1 MMRTHL
7 EIKRWILRRLA
18 ERRLWLVNSLV
29 ALLLISAV
37 TQPLRAQAWQVETVD
52 DGKGDN
58 VGQYAS
64 LVIDKAG
71 SIHIAYYDETQRSLR
86 YAFRASRGDERQRR
100 TTRAQPEHV
109 AKTTIDDP
117 PANQV
122 HLCTEAS
129 HALSEHVVK
138 APIDRSL
145 PTI

>member
-86 YAFRASRGDERQRR
+86 YAFRASRD
-100 TTRAQPEHV
+100 
-109 AKTTIDDP
+109 KTWSMMDVDKPGGTFVSLAVD
-117 PANQV
+117 
-122 HLCTEAS
+122 
-129 HALSEHVVK
+129 ALGHPHFAYNSPFETGLHY
-138 APIDRSL
+138 AL
-145 PTI
+145 